1 MSQFSLSKIT
11 FPHFLAVIYLLMMLT
26 QIVWI
31 EGEGISPLKVTL
43 MALAIPLL
51 LFKYMK
57 LGEHVL
63 LTILYLIVVLLCAYS
78 QSYVRS
84 STIGFLGMNIITFLL
99 FYNLVYYFH
108 GFTLTQF
115 IKFLRIYIIVAG
127 VTVLLQQLCLS
138 VGLSNVPFINL
149 AGQHFLGTDKYP
161 GWTLEPS
168 HNARITGCV
177 MLAYLKCISMRGGCK
192 LTLKDMMNKEHRLVT
207 LAFLWMILTQGSGTG
222 FIIFFIL
229 IFFFLRKNTIW
240 MFIPVAVLGFIV
252 LSALHIEQFERALSV
267 IKVTMSGDTT
277 AVVEADDSAAARI
290 NPILNTIFNTDFLDP
305 QMWFGH
311 GTDSLE
317 EMKDWKERLFTS
329 RIGNIN
335 QYGIIGFL
343 FSLILVF
350 RCMISRF
357 FSLETLIF
365 FLILGGG
372 INNIAY
378 VWGCLMLFTVTK
390 YFESKH

>member
-11 FPHFLAVIYLLMMLT
+11 SPHFLAVIYLIMMLT

-31 EGEGISPLKVTL
+31 EGEGISTLKVTL

-63 LTILYLIVVLLCAYS
+63 WAILYMMVVLMCAYS
-78 QSYVRS
+78 QSYVRF

-99 FYNLVYYFH
+99 FYNLIYYFH

-138 VGLSNVPFINL
+138 VGLSNMPFINL
-149 AGQHFLGTDKYP
+149 VGQNFLGTAKYP

-168 HNARITGCV
+168 HNARIIGCV
-177 MLAYLKCISMRGGCK
+177 MLAYLKCISLRDGRK
-192 LTLKDMMNKEHRLVT
+192 PTLKEMMNKEHRLVT
-207 LAFLWMILTQGSGTG
+207 LAFMWMILTQGSGTG

-229 IFFFLRKNTIW
+229 IFYFLRENTIW
-240 MFIPVAVLGFIV
+240 MFIPVTVLGFIV

-290 NPILNTIFNTDFLDP
+290 TPILNTIFNTDFKDP
-305 QMWFGH
+305 QMWFGQ
-311 GTDSLE
+311 GTESLE
-317 EMKDWKERLFTS
+317 EIEDWKERLFTS

-335 QYGIIGFL
+335 QYGIISFL

-350 RCMISRF
+350 RCMISKF

-378 VWGCLMLFTVTK
+378 VWGCLMSFTVTK